1 MNYAPIAI
9 FACRRPD
16 HLRDLLNS
24 LKENPEAI
32 FSDLKI
38 FIGGPKFE
46 KDWGLVKETLRVA
59 EESTG
64 FKSIVL
70 ETKFEATTGSGLIH
84 AGVSQILKTHTSI
97 IVLEDDLMVR
107 QDFLL
112 YMNQGLNQFKDDD
125 RVSQISGW
133 NYGTISEVDQSSTYF
148 FPVPTPWGWATWS
161 RAWNYSPNLAEE
173 FEWLTAKSKRIRNFN
188 FKENYDCL
196 GMIEAVI
203 KEDYDAWD
211 AVWYLHLFRNN
222 KLILHPNNSLIINRG
237 FDGSG
242 LNFKHSFK
250 WNEDNFDA
258 TQVQFTLPVEIAI
271 SPEFENYLR
280 YLRKWIKTSEGRS
293 GARLLMHKVVR
304 MIKQHFRYYRRGFYV
319 GN

>member
-32 FSDLKI
+32 FSDLTI
-38 FIGGPKFE
+38 FIGGPKYE
-46 KDWGLVKETLRVA
+46 KDWDLVKDSMRVA
-59 EESTG
+59 EQSNG
-64 FKSIVL
+64 FKSIVV
-70 ETKFEATTGSGLIH
+70 ETKFEITTGSGLIH
-84 AGVSQILKTHTSI
+84 AGVNQILTSHPSI
-97 IVLEDDLMVR
+97 IVLEDDLIVR
-107 QDFLL
+107 RDFLL

-133 NYGTISEVDQSSTYF
+133 NYGTISEVNQSSTYF
-148 FPVPTPWGWATWS
+148 FPVPTPWGWATWR
-161 RAWNYSPNLAEE
+161 RAWNYSSNLAEE
-173 FEWLTAKSKRIRNFN
+173 FEWLTAKSKRVRNFN

-203 KEDYDAWD
+203 KENYDAWD

-242 LNFKHSFK
+242 LNFKHSFQWK
-250 WNEDNFDA
+250 EDIFDA
-258 TQVQFTLPVEIAI
+258 TQMTFAFPGEIAI
-271 SPEFENYLR
+271 SPEFEKYLR
-280 YLRKWIKTSEGRS
+280 YLRKWVKTSERQS
-293 GARLLMHKVVR
+293 DARLLMHKIVR
-304 MIKQHFRYYRRGFYV
+304 MIKQHIRYYRRGYYA
-319 GN
+319 GK

>member
-32 FSDLKI
+32 FSDLNI
-38 FIGGPKFE
+38 FIGGPKYE
-46 KDWGLVKETLRVA
+46 KDWDLVKETIRVA
-59 EESTG
+59 EQSNG
-64 FKSIVL
+64 FKSIVV
-70 ETKFEATTGSGLIH
+70 ETKFETTTGSGLIH
-84 AGVSQILKTHTSI
+84 AGVNQILNTHSSI
-97 IVLEDDLMVR
+97 IVLEDDLIVR
-107 QDFLL
+107 RDFLL

-133 NYGTISEVDQSSTYF
+133 NYGTISEVNQSSTYF
-148 FPVPTPWGWATWS
+148 FPVPTPWGWATWR
-161 RAWNYSPNLAEE
+161 RAWNYSSNLAEE

-203 KEDYDAWD
+203 KENYDAWD
-211 AVWYLHLFRNN
+211 AIWYLHLYRNS

-242 LNFKHSFK
+242 LNFKHSFQWK
-250 WNEDNFDA
+250 EDIFDA
-258 TQVQFTLPVEIAI
+258 AQQTFALPVEIEI
-271 SPEFENYLR
+271 SPEFEKYLR
-280 YLRKWIKTSEGRS
+280 YLKKWIKTSERQS
-293 GARLLMHKVVR
+293 DARLLMYKIVR
-304 MIKQHFRYYRRGFYV
+304 MIKQHIRYYRRGFYA